1 MIATILKSSSTFSAV
16 DYNERKVSKGTAE
29 LLEIKNF
36 DLLEK
41 TGNITPTT
49 LRDYLVRY
57 SSQNESIKNTQFH
70 LAISC
75 KKDEYSYE
83 ELIKIA
89 HQYLSEMGYGDPGQ
103 PLLIYGHHDTGNNHI
118 HIVTSR
124 VNPQGRK
131 VEHDNERRR
140 SQAVINKIMGV
151 KPKQEAKRM
160 IQQSLAYSFETLG
173 QYQAILESSG
183 YESYV
188 ENDKINVKKGGVVLD
203 SLSVKEIEKCFRKK
217 RKEETDKRRKQLK
230 AIMLKYQ
237 QLVSSKEELVSVLK
251 KKFGVSLVFVGK
263 KDHPYG
269 YMVIDHKEKTV
280 YKGSDILQ
288 IKELLNFQRKQRTS
302 KEGQKEAIS
311 AFIQHLLKE
320 GIKQTVGDIN
330 QVLWRKFRVNIYHDG
345 FVRDKYHKPIMQ
357 VAPQDFDVLRKN
369 FKIQWLQKF
378 NPSTE
383 EERAILCRFGRI
395 ENADDIQIEPMKN
408 IEKVD
413 ASVNHIKDILNT
425 AEKGHVYEELG
436 KAKIIVIRKEEALYA
451 IDMGSSTIVNL
462 REIDIDIS
470 MLVRQ
475 NRLATDRLLN
485 IEKNSGINSDKT
497 KHSQH
502 DNAGNVLRPTDS
514 GHHTNREW
522 EVGTFDNWDDIDD
535 ERRLRR

>member
-57 SSQNESIKNTQFH
+57 SSQNENIKNTQFH

-75 KKDEYSYE
+75 KKDEYSYD

-89 HQYLSEMGYGDPGQ
+89 HQYLSEMGYGDPRQ
-103 PLLIYGHHDTGNNHI
+103 PLLIYGHHDTANNHI

-131 VEHDNERRR
+131 IEHDNERRR
-140 SQAVINKIMGV
+140 LQAVINKIMGV
-151 KPKQEAKRM
+151 KPKQEAKSI

-183 YESYV
+183 YESYI
-188 ENDKINVKKGGVVLD
+188 ENDKVNVKKGGIVLD
-203 SLSVKEIEKCFRKK
+203 RIPVKEVERNLRKK
-217 RKEETDKRRKQLK
+217 TKEETDKRRKQLK
-230 AIMLKYQ
+230 AILLKYR
-237 QLVSSKEELVSVLK
+237 QLASNKEELASVLK
-251 KKFGVSLVFVGK
+251 KKFGVSLIFVGK

-269 YMVIDHKEKTV
+269 YMVVDHKEKAV

-288 IKELLNFQRKQRTS
+288 IIELLNSQRKQRTS

-311 AFIQHLLKE
+311 ALIQHLLKE
-320 GIKQTVGDIN
+320 GGKQTIGDIN
-330 QVLWRKFRVNIYHDG
+330 QVLWRKFGVNIYQDG
-345 FVRDKYHKPIMQ
+345 FVRDKHHKPIIQ
-357 VAPQDFDVLRKN
+357 VDPQAFEVLRGN

-395 ENADDIQIEPMKN
+395 ENVDDIQIEPVKN
-408 IEKVD
+408 TEKLD
-413 ASVNHIKDILNT
+413 ATVNHIKDILNT

-462 REIDIDIS
+462 RETDIDIS

-475 NRLATDRLLN
+475 NRLTTGRQLN
-485 IEKNSGINSDKT
+485 VDKNSETNSEKT

-502 DNAGNVLRPTDS
+502 NNAGNVLRPTGS

>member
-57 SSQNESIKNTQFH
+57 SSQNENIKNTQFH

-75 KKDEYSYE
+75 KKDEYSYD

-89 HQYLSEMGYGDPGQ
+89 HQYLSEMGYGDPRQ
-103 PLLIYGHHDTGNNHI
+103 PLLIYGHHDTANNHI

-131 VEHDNERRR
+131 IEHDNERRR

-151 KPKQEAKRM
+151 KPKQEAKSI

-183 YESYV
+183 YESYI
-188 ENDKINVKKGGVVLD
+188 ENDKVNVKKGGIVLD
-203 SLSVKEIEKCFRKK
+203 RIPVKEVERNLRKK
-217 RKEETDKRRKQLK
+217 TKEETDKRRKQLK
-230 AIMLKYQ
+230 AILLKYR
-237 QLVSSKEELVSVLK
+237 QLASNKEELASVLK
-251 KKFGVSLVFVGK
+251 KKFGVSLIFVGK

-269 YMVIDHKEKTV
+269 YMVVDHKEKAV

-288 IKELLNFQRKQRTS
+288 IIELLNSQRKQRTS

-311 AFIQHLLKE
+311 ALIQHLLKE
-320 GIKQTVGDIN
+320 GGKQTIGDIN
-330 QVLWRKFRVNIYHDG
+330 QVLWRKFGVNIYQDG
-345 FVRDKYHKPIMQ
+345 FVRDKHHKPIIQ
-357 VAPQDFDVLRKN
+357 VDPQAFEVLRGN

-395 ENADDIQIEPMKN
+395 ENVDDIQIDPVKN
-408 IEKVD
+408 TEKLD
-413 ASVNHIKDILNT
+413 ATVNHIKDILNT

-462 REIDIDIS
+462 RETDIDIS

-475 NRLATDRLLN
+475 NRLTTGRQLN
-485 IEKNSGINSDKT
+485 VDKNSETNSEKT

-502 DNAGNVLRPTDS
+502 NNAGNVLRPTGS

>member
-16 DYNERKVSKGTAE
+16 DYNERKVAKGTAE

-57 SSQNESIKNTQFH
+57 SSQNENIKNTQFH

-75 KKDEYSYE
+75 KKDEYSYD

-89 HQYLSEMGYGDPGQ
+89 HQYLSEMGYGDPRQ
-103 PLLIYGHHDTGNNHI
+103 PLLIYGHHDTANNHI

-131 VEHDNERRR
+131 IEHDNERRR

-151 KPKQEAKRM
+151 KPKQEAKSI
-160 IQQSLAYSFETLG
+160 IQQSLAYSFETLS

-183 YESYV
+183 YESYI
-188 ENDKINVKKGGVVLD
+188 ENDNVNVKKGGIVLD
-203 SLSVKEIEKCFRKK
+203 RIPVKEVERNLRK
-217 RKEETDKRRKQLK
+217 RTKEETDKRRKQLK
-230 AIMLKYQ
+230 AILLKYR
-237 QLVSSKEELVSVLK
+237 QLASNKEELASVLK

-269 YMVIDHKEKTV
+269 YMVVDHKEKAV

-288 IKELLNFQRKQRTS
+288 IKELLNSQRKQRTS

-311 AFIQHLLKE
+311 ALIQHLLKE
-320 GIKQTVGDIN
+320 GGKQTIGDIN
-330 QVLWRKFRVNIYHDG
+330 QVLWRKFGVNIYHDG
-345 FVRDKYHKPIMQ
+345 FVRDKHHKPIIQ
-357 VAPQDFDVLRKN
+357 VDPQAFEVLRGN

-395 ENADDIQIEPMKN
+395 ENVDDIQIEPVKN
-408 IEKVD
+408 TEKLD
-413 ASVNHIKDILNT
+413 ATVNHIKDILNT

-462 REIDIDIS
+462 RETDIDIS

-475 NRLATDRLLN
+475 NRLTTGRQLN
-485 IEKNSGINSDKT
+485 VDKNSETNSEKT

-502 DNAGNVLRPTDS
+502 NNAGNVLRPTGS

>member
-131 VEHDNERRR
+131 IEHDNERRR
-140 SQAVINKIMGV
+140 SQAVINKIMGI

-251 KKFGVSLVFVGK
+251 KKFGVSLVFVGR

-330 QVLWRKFRVNIYHDG
+330 QVLWRKFGVNIYHDG

-462 REIDIDIS
+462 RETDIDIS

-475 NRLATDRLLN
+475 NRLLN

>member
-57 SSQNESIKNTQFH
+57 SSQNENIKNTQFH

-75 KKDEYSYE
+75 KKNEYSYD

-89 HQYLSEMGYGDPGQ
+89 HQYLSEMGYGDPRQ
-103 PLLIYGHHDTGNNHI
+103 PLLIYGHHDTSNNHI

-131 VEHDNERRR
+131 IEHDNERRR

-151 KPKQEAKRM
+151 KPKQEVKSI

-173 QYQAILESSG
+173 QYQAILESCG

-188 ENDKINVKKGGVVLD
+188 ENDKVNVKKGGVVLD
-203 SLSVKEIEKCFRKK
+203 SIPVKEIEKCFRKK
-217 RKEETDKRRKQLK
+217 KKEETDKRRKQLK
-230 AIMLKYQ
+230 AILLKFQ
-237 QLVSSKEELVSVLK
+237 QQASNKEELASVLK
-251 KKFGVSLVFVGK
+251 KKFGVSLVFIGK

-269 YMVIDHKEKTV
+269 YMVVDHKEQAV

-288 IKELLNFQRKQRTS
+288 IIELLNSQRKQRTS

-311 AFIQHLLKE
+311 ALIQHLLKE
-320 GIKQTVGDIN
+320 GGKQTIGDIN
-330 QVLWRKFRVNIYHDG
+330 QVLWRKFGVNIYQDG
-345 FVRDKYHKPIMQ
+345 FVRDKHHKPIIQ
-357 VAPQDFDVLRKN
+357 VDPQAFEVLRGN

-395 ENADDIQIEPMKN
+395 ENVDDIQIEPVKN
-408 IEKVD
+408 TEKLD
-413 ASVNHIKDILNT
+413 ATVNHIKDILNT

-462 REIDIDIS
+462 RETDIDIS

-475 NRLATDRLLN
+475 NRLTTGRQLN
-485 IEKNSGINSDKT
+485 VDKNSETNSEKT

-502 DNAGNVLRPTDS
+502 NNAGNVLRPTGS

>member
-57 SSQNESIKNTQFH
+57 SSQNENIKNTQFH

-75 KKDEYSYE
+75 KKDEYSYD

-89 HQYLSEMGYGDPGQ
+89 HQYLSEMGYGTPGQ
-103 PLLIYGHHDTGNNHI
+103 PLLVYGHHDTGNNHI
-118 HIVTSR
+118 HIITSR

-131 VEHDNERRR
+131 IEHDNERRR

-151 KPKQEAKRM
+151 KPKQVVKSI

-203 SLSVKEIEKCFRKK
+203 SLPLNEIEKYFHKK
-217 RKEETDKRRKQLK
+217 KNEETDKRRKQLK
-230 AIMLKYQ
+230 AIVLKYQ
-237 QLVSSKEELVSVLK
+237 QHASNKEELASVLK

-269 YMVIDHKEKTV
+269 YMVIDHKEKAV

-288 IKELLNFQRKQRTS
+288 IKELLHFQRKQRTS
-302 KEGQKEAIS
+302 KDGQKEAIS
-311 AFIQHLLKE
+311 AFIQHILKE
-320 GIKQTVGDIN
+320 GGKQTIGDIN
-330 QVLWRKFRVNIYHDG
+330 QVLWRKFGVNIYHDS
-345 FVRDKYHKPIMQ
+345 FVRDKHHKQIMQ
-357 VAPQDFDVLRKN
+357 VDSQSFEVLRGN

-383 EERAILCRFGRI
+383 EERSILCRFGHI
-395 ENADDIQIEPMKN
+395 EDVNGIQIEPMKTT
-408 IEKVD
+408 EKVD
-413 ASVNHIKDILNT
+413 ATVNHIKDILNT
-425 AEKGHVYEELG
+425 AEKGYVYEELS
-436 KAKIIVIRKEEALYA
+436 KAKIIVIRKEDALYA
-451 IDMGSSTIVNL
+451 IDMGNSAIVNL
-462 REIDIDIS
+462 RETDIDIS

-475 NRLATDRLLN
+475 NRLTTDRYLSVDA
-485 IEKNSGINSDKT
+485 NSGVTSDNT

-502 DNAGNVLRPTDS
+502 NNAGNILRPTGS

-535 ERRLRR
+535 EKKLRR

>member
-57 SSQNESIKNTQFH
+57 SSQNENIKNTQFH

-75 KKDEYSYE
+75 KKDEYSYD

-89 HQYLSEMGYGDPGQ
+89 HQYLSEMGYGDPRQ
-103 PLLIYGHHDTGNNHI
+103 PLLIYGHHDTANNHI

-131 VEHDNERRR
+131 IEHDNERRR

-151 KPKQEAKRM
+151 KPKQEAKSI

-183 YESYV
+183 YESYI
-188 ENDKINVKKGGVVLD
+188 ENDKVNVKKGGIVLD
-203 SLSVKEIEKCFRKK
+203 RIPVKEVERNLRKK
-217 RKEETDKRRKQLK
+217 TKEETDKRRKQLK
-230 AIMLKYQ
+230 AILLKYR
-237 QLVSSKEELVSVLK
+237 QLAYNKEVLASALK
-251 KKFGVSLVFVGK
+251 KTFGVSLIFVGK

-269 YMVIDHKEKTV
+269 YMVVDHKEKAV

-288 IKELLNFQRKQRTS
+288 IIELLNSQRKQRTS

-311 AFIQHLLKE
+311 ALIQHLLKE
-320 GIKQTVGDIN
+320 GGKQTIGDIN
-330 QVLWRKFRVNIYHDG
+330 QVLWRKFGVNIYQDG
-345 FVRDKYHKPIMQ
+345 FVRDKHHKPIIQ
-357 VAPQDFDVLRKN
+357 VDPQAFEVLRGN

-395 ENADDIQIEPMKN
+395 ENVDDIQIEPVKN
-408 IEKVD
+408 TEKLD
-413 ASVNHIKDILNT
+413 ATVNHIKDILNT

-462 REIDIDIS
+462 RETDIDIS

-475 NRLATDRLLN
+475 NRLTTGRQLN
-485 IEKNSGINSDKT
+485 VDKNSETNSEKT

-502 DNAGNVLRPTDS
+502 NNAGNVLRPTGS